1 MTDTVVVALLTRR
14 TVRRASRIDM
24 LDTPYADEL
33 VATAKALS
41 APGKGVLA
49 ADESTGTIGK
59 RLASIGC
66 DNTLELRVALRS
78 LLFTAP
84 GMEDYISGVIT
95 YDETLRGTA
104 LSGKTFVQELASR
117 GVLAGIKVDAGVVA
131 LPASPEE
138 TTTCGL
144 DGLDARCKEY
154 YALGARFAKWR
165 GVLTINS
172 AKGYPSAL
180 ATTENANALAR
191 YASICQHNGL
201 VPIVEPEILM
211 DGEHDVETCRAVTV
225 RVLDAVF
232 AALRLHGVRLDGMI
246 LKPNMVTPG
255 SGRKGGDDH
264 GLDCFYRHARVAIET
279 LKALRDVV
287 PPSVPGILFLSGG
300 QTEDEATERLR
311 IMVEFAG
318 GDRVPWTLSYSYGRA
333 LQASCL
339 KTWQGKDANVAAAQ
353 QAFIARAKA
362 NSLASL
368 GRK

>member
-1 MTDTVVVALLTRR
+1 VDMVFRIARHFATR
-14 TVRRASRIDM
+14 THIERATNVM

-33 VATAKALS
+33 AATAKALS

-66 DNTLELRVALRS
+66 ENTLELRVALRS

-84 GMEDYISGVIT
+84 GMEEYISGVIM

-104 LSGKTFVQELASR
+104 LSGKTFVHELTSR
-117 GVLAGIKVDAGVVA
+117 GALAGIKVDAGVVS
-131 LPASPEE
+131 LPGSPEE

-144 DGLDARCKEY
+144 DGLDARCQEY

-165 GVLTINS
+165 GVLTIDT
-172 AKGYPSAL
+172 AKGFPSAL
-180 ATTENANALAR
+180 ATAENANALAR
-191 YASICQHNGL
+191 YASICQRNGL

-211 DGEHDVETCRAVTV
+211 DGEHDVDTCRAVTV

-255 SGRKGGDDH
+255 SDRKGAAND
-264 GLDCFYRHARVAIET
+264 GLDARVAIET
-279 LKALRDVV
+279 VKALCDVV

-311 IMVEFAG
+311 VMVEFAG
-318 GDRVPWTLSYSYGRA
+318 DRAPWTLSYSYGRA

-339 KTWQGKDANVAAAQ
+339 KTWQGKEANVVAAQ
-353 QAFIARAKA
+353 EAFLARAKA

-368 GRK
+368 GKK